1 MSTPRG
7 RPPRWLAGRASNLLP
22 PGREGTLHGIS
33 SRQKVTPCRWQSADA
48 RRPHELAPRT
58 PALVPLQDGAN
69 GLRGSAALR
78 GRAAHTGL
86 GSRVALLA
94 ACLRYSAIRQENGA
108 NVQSLP
114 VVLLGFLLG
123 MLHATD
129 ADHVVAVSNIVVR
142 QRSVG
147 SAARVGFF
155 WGLGHTFTVFAVG
168 SAIILFNLAISAR
181 LEQAMEFCV
190 ALMLVLLGVVTL
202 SRVRRQVHDVVT
214 PRLAEGASVAAADG
228 PGSGALLH
236 LHTSG
241 GGAYVHAH
249 GSSHGPAGEH
259 GWLDRLLGGI
269 LRYPA
274 LRPLGIG
281 VIHGLAGPP
290 PWPCWC
296 WPRFANRPGPVAY
309 LLLFGVGT
317 TAGMMLVTL
326 GDRRTRSFDARPA
339 APARLRHAGPG
350 RCAEPGPGLLPGI
363 RLG

>member
-1 MSTPRG
+1 M
-7 RPPRWLAGRASNLLP
+7 
-22 PGREGTLHGIS
+22 
-33 SRQKVTPCRWQSADA
+33 QSF
-48 RRPHELAPRT
+48 
-58 PALVPLQDGAN
+58 
-69 GLRGSAALR
+69 
-78 GRAAHTGL
+78 
-86 GSRVALLA
+86 
-94 ACLRYSAIRQENGA
+94 
-108 NVQSLP
+108 P

-281 VIHGLAGPP
+281 VIHGLAGS
-290 PWPCWC
+290 
-296 WPRFANRPGPVAY
+296 AAVALLVLAQIREPAWAVGY

-317 TAGMMLVTL
+317 TAGMMLITSVL
-326 GDRRTRSFDARPA
+326 AVPF
-339 APARLRHAGPG
+339 L
-350 RCAEPGPGLLPGI
+350 
-363 RLG
+363 RLGRRPLIGLGMQVLAGALSLGLGCFLAFRLGVTDGLFVWP